1 MFKIRNKL
9 KMIRFFYNFYFI
21 KILKIGMEK
30 KNTKRA
36 RLGCGWAVGWAG
48 LGWDGVGYFGK
59 DVWAKACLGWAGL
72 CVWAEVFEKN
82 LSQKYSHIKSQLQ
95 T

>member
-30 KNTKRA
+30 KKTITKRA
-36 RLGCGWAVGWAG
+36 RLGCGWAVGWAILARICGLKRVWVG
-48 LGWDGVGYFGK
+48 LGYVS
-59 DVWAKACLGWAGL
+59 GL
-72 CVWAEVFEKN
+72 RFLKRN
-82 LSQKYSHIKSQLQ
+82 
-95 T
+95 